1 MKMRV
6 RYRYPK
12 QKVLGLYNV
21 PVSRLDE
28 MASVLARAF
37 NHDKGP
43 IDGRCNRFSYHQN
56 LIDSR
61 NTSVYKLDSLFST
74 NCQAQIDFSKKFLSC
89 DRICQTRLLS
99 YLRTAV

>member
-1 MKMRV
+1 MRGKMKMRV

-37 NHDKGP
+37 KHDKGP
-43 IDGRCNRFSYHQN
+43 IDGR
-56 LIDSR
+56 
-61 NTSVYKLDSLFST
+61 SLEFRW
-74 NCQAQIDFSKKFLSC
+74 C
-89 DRICQTRLLS
+89 
-99 YLRTAV
+99 